1 MLHASAAM
9 TGPSRRFPWWI
20 LPPLAAAL
28 ALGWL
33 LAVLSFR
40 FGADRWMAETERYRW
55 FGMVLP
61 ALILSMAALFV
72 AGVHLQ
78 QRQLRRLKDANR
90 IVEGSSTVLFRLKA
104 AGGMPMTYVSE
115 NIGRYGRPAAEFIRS
130 PHLYRSLIH
139 PEDAPGFDAAMAGLL
154 AGRAEPGN
162 IDFRMAAADG
172 SYVWFEN
179 RYLPVRDRRGRVV
192 EVEGILLD
200 ITEGKRAAGEIA
212 RLARSDDLT
221 GLANR
226 PVFFERVE
234 QALLAARR
242 NGPKFAILYID
253 LDHFKD
259 VNDTRGHHV
268 GDLLLKSVA
277 ERLRGSLRATDLVAR
292 LGGDEFA
299 ILQTGVAEASDS
311 GHLAAKLAKLMA
323 QPVQLDG
330 GDVRCTI
337 SIGIALYASG
347 VDSADVLIQQ
357 ADVALYRAK
366 ERGRN
371 QYCFHTQELDAE
383 VRNRVCLSGD
393 LRQALTRN
401 EFELHY
407 QPLVELGTGRIIGLE
422 ALIRWNHPT
431 RGRLLPAEFLPV
443 AQATGLAGQIGQW
456 AIGEACRQMS
466 QWRDEKI
473 APPEIAVN
481 LSAAELKMV
490 QDVERSVTEGAKR
503 WSIKSDW
510 LTLEITEAAL
520 METTERDVAAV
531 ARLQSQGVR
540 IAIDDFGTGYSSV
553 DHLAGLRAGRL
564 KIDQRFVAGAPKH
577 NRDSIIV
584 RSAIGLA
591 RELGM
596 EVVAEGVETAEQ
608 CDFLLAAGCEYG
620 QGFLFSRPVDASE
633 AGRLLRQGVIGSY
646 RRQPDLLLA

>member
-1 MLHASAAM
+1 MMGLWRRISWWMLPA
-9 TGPSRRFPWWI
+9 
-20 LPPLAAAL
+20 LAAAL

-40 FGADRWMAETERYRW
+40 FGADRWIAETEHSRL

-61 ALILSMAALFV
+61 ALILSMAALFIV
-72 AGVHLQ
+72 GVNVQ
-78 QRQLRRLKDANR
+78 QRQMARLKDATR

-104 AGGMPMTYVSE
+104 TSGMPMTYVSE
-115 NIGRYGRPAAEFIRS
+115 NIGRYGRPAADFIKS
-130 PHLYRSLIH
+130 PILYRSLIH
-139 PEDAPGFDAAMAGLL
+139 PEDGPAFDTAMANVLS
-154 AGRAEPGN
+154 ARSEPGN
-162 IDFRMAAADG
+162 IAFRMAAAEG

-212 RLARSDDLT
+212 RLARTDDLT

-226 PVFFERVE
+226 TVFFERVE

-242 NGPKFAILYID
+242 GGAKFAVLYID

-268 GDLLLKSVA
+268 GDMLLKSVA

-299 ILQTGVAEASDS
+299 ILQAGVTEPSDS
-311 GHLAAKLAKLMA
+311 GHLADKLAKLMA
-323 QPVQLDG
+323 QPLQLEG
-330 GDVRCTI
+330 GDVRCTL
-337 SIGIALYASG
+337 SIGVALYASG
-347 VDSADVLIQQ
+347 IESADMLIQQ

-371 QYCFHTQELDAE
+371 QYCFHTHELDAE
-383 VRNRVCLSGD
+383 VRNRVSLSGD
-393 LRQALTRN
+393 LRQALARN

-407 QPLVELGTGRIIGLE
+407 QPLVELGTGRIVGLE

-431 RGRLLPAEFLPV
+431 RGRLLPAAFLPV
-443 AQATGLAGQIGQW
+443 AQATGLAGQLGQWTIGQ
-456 AIGEACRQMS
+456 ACRQMS
-466 QWRDEKI
+466 LWRDEKI
-473 APPEIAVN
+473 APAEIAVN

-490 QDVERSVTEGAKR
+490 QDVERLVTESAKR
-503 WSIKSDW
+503 WAIKSDW
-510 LTLEITEAAL
+510 LAFEITEAAL

-531 ARLQSQGVR
+531 ARLQSQGIR

-564 KIDQRFVAGAPKH
+564 KIDGRFVAGAPTH

-608 CDFLLAAGCEYG
+608 CDFLIAAGCEYG

-646 RRQPDLLLA
+646 RRQPDLLTA

>member
-1 MLHASAAM
+1 M
-9 TGPSRRFPWWI
+9 TGSGRRFSWWM
-20 LPPLAAAL
+20 LPALAAAL

-40 FGADRWMAETERYRW
+40 FGADRWIAETEHSHV

-72 AGVHLQ
+72 VGVNVQ
-78 QRQLRRLKDANR
+78 QRQMARLKDATR

-104 AGGMPMTYVSE
+104 VSGMPMTYVSE
-115 NIGRYGRPAAEFIRS
+115 NIGRYGRPAADFIKS
-130 PHLYRSLIH
+130 PNLYRSLIH
-139 PEDAPGFDAAMAGLL
+139 PEDGPAFDAAMANLL
-154 AGRAEPGN
+154 NVRSEPGN
-162 IDFRMAAADG
+162 IAFRMAAADG

-192 EVEGILLD
+192 EVEGVLLD

-212 RLARSDDLT
+212 RLARTDDLT

-242 NGPKFAILYID
+242 GGPKFAILYID

-268 GDLLLKSVA
+268 GDMLLKSVA

-299 ILQTGVAEASDS
+299 ILQAGVTEPSDS
-311 GHLAAKLAKLMA
+311 GHLADKLAKLTA
-323 QPVQLDG
+323 QPLQLEG
-330 GDVRCTI
+330 GDVRCTL

-347 VDSADVLIQQ
+347 IESADMLIQQ

-383 VRNRVCLSGD
+383 VRNRVSLSGD
-393 LRQALTRN
+393 LRRALARN

-407 QPLVELGTGRIIGLE
+407 QPLVELGTGRIVGLE

-431 RGRLLPAEFLPV
+431 RGRLLPAAFLPV
-443 AQATGLAGQIGQW
+443 AQATGLAGQLGQW
-456 AIGEACRQMS
+456 TIGEACRQMS
-466 QWRDEKI
+466 LWRDEKI

-490 QDVERSVTEGAKR
+490 QDVERLVSESAKR
-503 WSIKSDW
+503 WAIESNW
-510 LTLEITEAAL
+510 LAFEITEAAL

-531 ARLQSQGVR
+531 ARLQSQGIR

-564 KIDQRFVAGAPKH
+564 KIDGRFVAGAPTH

-608 CDFLLAAGCEYG
+608 CDFLIAVGCEYG

-646 RRQPDLLLA
+646 RRQPDLLTA